1 MKETI
6 TGLSSVRQF
15 SEGNRGPL
23 EGIRVVDLSR
33 LVAGNMLTLQLADFG
48 ADVIKVEPPTGDPLR
63 DWLEGGSA
71 LYWKVYSRNKRS
83 AVLDLRQNAGKEAL
97 LRIVRTVDVFVES
110 FKPGTLEAMGFSPEV
125 LHREN
130 PQLIIVR
137 VSGFGQTG
145 PYSEYPGF
153 GTLVE
158 AMSGFA
164 SRNGFPD
171 REPVLPPLAL
181 ADMIAGLYGAFA
193 TVTAIRARDRS
204 GAPGQVIDLSL
215 LESIFSIL
223 GPEAAIYRRTGKIK
237 QRTGNGSN
245 TSAPRNAY
253 KCSDGKYVALS
264 GSMQSMAMRIFD
276 TIGRPDMKDDPRFST
291 NSARVQNRAAVDEAV
306 GGWFATKTREE
317 ALAHMRAAG
326 ATVGPIYDISDISQD
341 VHFRER
347 QIIVDVEDQDLGKI
361 SMHNFV
367 PRLSG
372 TPAAWRRPAPALG
385 EHTRAVLAEAGYGP
399 EAIEQLL
406 QCGGAR

>member
-1 MKETI
+1 M
-6 TGLSSVRQF
+6 
-15 SEGNRGPL
+15 
-23 EGIRVVDLSR
+23 
-33 LVAGNMLTLQLADFG
+33 
-48 ADVIKVEPPTGDPLR
+48 
-63 DWLEGGSA
+63 A
-71 LYWKVYSRNKRS
+71 LN
-83 AVLDLRQNAGKEAL
+83 LRQNAAKEAL
-97 LRIVRTVDVFVES
+97 LRIVRTVDVFVEN
-110 FKPGTLEAMGFSPEV
+110 FKPGTLEAMGFSPEA

-193 TVTAIRARDRS
+193 TVTAIRARDRN

-264 GSMQSMAMRIFD
+264 GSMQSMAMRIFE

-291 NSARVQNRAAVDEAV
+291 NSARVQNRVAVDEAV

-372 TPAAWRRPAPALG
+372 TPAVWRRPAPTLG
-385 EHTRAVLAEAGYGP
+385 EHTRAVLAEAGYSP
-399 EAIEQLL
+399 DAIEQLL